1 MRKIVF
7 IMVMLVTLA
16 GLSNPSFAQ
25 IKKPTG
31 ALSAMGGMSE
41 AQLFQLWRNATNTG
55 MTESE
60 VIKIC
65 TQMGVNG
72 AQYLQLKKRFEKK
85 VEETP
90 EADLEE
96 EAEDLNASM
105 GDTSFIKQ
113 MPTRRSSAIFGIRF
127 FSNAKNTFAPNI
139 KLAAPKSYILG
150 PDDQLQLILTG
161 VNESTQLLKITP
173 DGFINIKY
181 VGIVQ
186 LSGLSLEQAESVIAK
201 KMAKS
206 YPLLKAGQTKLTL
219 LLNKYRTIRVTLA
232 GEAYRPGT
240 YSVPGV
246 ISVFNL
252 LYITG
257 GPTEKGSLRNIYVM
271 RNNKKIAE
279 IDFYQFL
286 LNGNLTN
293 NIKIEDQDVIYFPF
307 YQKHVSVTG
316 AFKRPSIYE
325 LQPQENLADLVNMS
339 GGFND
344 TAFKERVKIFQ
355 YGAAQRQIKD
365 VAAQDFA
372 TYLPKNGDSVF
383 ADKVNESYANKVFIG
398 GAVTIAGNYELTP
411 QLTLKQLIKK
421 AGGIRESAFLQRGY
435 INRIDKDMQKQLVSF
450 DLIELQK
457 QPALDIVLTKDDS
470 VFIPFIQS
478 LRQANSIEVVGAVN
492 NPGRFEFRNGMR
504 LEDALLLAGG
514 FNNNA
519 DNGKIEVLRY
529 TATTKD
535 SLANQVLDSYK
546 LTVAPDLNAG
556 DKAFTLQAKDKIVV
570 SSILNGESIGVVK
583 IGGEV
588 LYPGSYSL
596 TNRQETADQLIKR
609 AGGLTQFGNMAQIKI
624 YRQGVLV
631 GIDLQESDYRVGYN
645 DSIYIPKTEPLVEVT
660 GAVFNQQFVQYNGTG
675 LRYYIAAAG
684 GLTEKAVLNKAYVQY
699 SNGLNKKT
707 KRFLFFRSYP
717 TILPGSKIIVP
728 TTDGTIA
735 KLINSNTVSSIL
747 TSITALVSVFVLLKK

>member
-1 MRKIVF
+1 MHKIVF
-7 IMVMLVTLA
+7 IVAMLMTLG
-16 GLSNPSFAQ
+16 GLSNPTLAQ

-31 ALSAMGGMSE
+31 ALSAMGGMNE
-41 AQLFQLWRNATNTG
+41 TQLFQLWRNASNTG
-55 MTESE
+55 MSESE
-60 VIKIC
+60 VMKIF
-65 TQMGVNG
+65 TQMGVNS
-72 AQYLQLKKRFEKK
+72 AQFLQLKKRFEKK

-96 EAEDLNASM
+96 EAEDLNASI
-105 GDTSFIKQ
+105 GDTSFVKQ
-113 MPTRRSSAIFGIRF
+113 LPAQRSSAIFGIRF
-127 FSNAKNTFAPNI
+127 FSNDKNTFAPNI
-139 KLAAPKSYILG
+139 KLAAPKNYILG

-186 LSGLSLEQAESVIAK
+186 LSGLSLEKAEAIIVNT
-201 KMAKS
+201 MARS
-206 YPLLKAGQTKLTL
+206 YPLLKAGKTKLTL

-246 ISVFNL
+246 ISIFNL

-257 GPTEKGSLRNIYVM
+257 GPTEKGSLRNIYVI

-286 LNGNLTN
+286 LNGNLAD

-307 YQKHVSVTG
+307 YQKHVTITG

-325 LQPQENLADLVNMS
+325 LQPQENLADLVAMA

-344 TAFKERVKIFQ
+344 VAFKERIKIFQ
-355 YGAAQRQIKD
+355 YGALQRQIKD
-365 VAAQDFA
+365 VAATDFT

-398 GAVTIAGNYELTP
+398 GAVNIAGNYELTQ
-411 QLTLKQLIKK
+411 QLTLKQLISK
-421 AGGIRESAFLQRGY
+421 AGGISESAFLQRGY
-435 INRIDKDMQKQLVSF
+435 INRIDKNMQKQLVSF

-457 QPALDIVLTKDDS
+457 QPAVDIILNKDDS
-470 VFIPFIQS
+470 VFVPFIQN
-478 LRQANSIEVVGAVN
+478 LRQYNSIEVVGAVN
-492 NPGRFEFRNGMR
+492 NPGRFEFREGMR

-514 FNNNA
+514 LTNNA
-519 DNGKIEVLRY
+519 DNGKVEVLRY
-529 TATTKD
+529 AANGKD

-546 LTVAPDLNAG
+546 LAVASDLNTG
-556 DKAFTLQAKDKIVV
+556 NKTFKLTAKDKIVV
-570 SSILNGESIGVVK
+570 SSLLNQESIGVVK

-588 LYPGSYSL
+588 VYPGNFSL
-596 TNRQETADQLIKR
+596 TNRQETAAQLIKR

-631 GIDLQESDYRVGYN
+631 GIDLQESDYRVGAN

-660 GAVFNQQFVQYNGTG
+660 GAVFNQQFVQYSGTG

-684 GLTEKAVLNKAYVQY
+684 GLTDKGLLKKAYVQY

-717 TILPGSKIIVP
+717 AILPGSKIIVP
-728 TTDGTIA
+728 ATDSNIA
-735 KLINSNTVSSIL
+735 RLVSSNTVSSIL
-747 TSITALVSVFVLLKK
+747 TSITALVSIIVLLKK

>member
-7 IMVMLVTLA
+7 LIFLLA
-16 GLSNPSFAQ
+16 ATVVAPTGSFAQ

-31 ALSAMGGMSE
+31 AMSAMGGMSE

-60 VIKIC
+60 VIKIF

-113 MPTRRSSAIFGIRF
+113 MPSRRSSAIFGIRF
-127 FSNAKNTFAPNI
+127 FSVAKNTFAPNM

-161 VNESTQLLKITP
+161 VNESSQLLKITP

-186 LSGLSLEQAESVIAK
+186 LSGLSLEQAEGVIAK
-201 KMAKS
+201 KMARS

-307 YQKHVSVTG
+307 YQKHVAVTG
-316 AFKRPSIYE
+316 AFKRNSVYE
-325 LQPQENLADLVNMS
+325 LQPQENLADLVSMA

-355 YGAAQRQIKD
+355 YGASQRQIKD
-365 VAAQDFA
+365 VAATDFS

-398 GAVTIAGNYELTP
+398 GAVTIGGNYELTP
-411 QLTLKQLIKK
+411 QLTLKQLLKK
-421 AGGIRESAFLQRGY
+421 AGGVREGAFLQRGY

-450 DLIELQK
+450 DVTELQK
-457 QPALDIVLTKDDS
+457 QPALDIILNKDDS
-470 VFIPFIQS
+470 VYIPFTEN
-478 LRQANSIEVVGAVN
+478 LRQYSSIEVTGAVN
-492 NPGRFEFRNGMR
+492 NPGRFEFRKGMK

-514 FNNNA
+514 LTNNA
-519 DNGKIEVLRY
+519 DNGKVEVLRY
-529 TATTKD
+529 TANAKD
-535 SLANQVLDSYK
+535 SIANQILDSYK
-546 LTVAPDLNAG
+546 LSVAPELNAG
-556 DKAFTLQAKDKIVV
+556 TKSFELAAKDKIVV
-570 SSILNGESIGVVK
+570 LSVLNQESIGVVK

-588 LYPGSYSL
+588 LYPGSFSL
-596 TNRQETADQLIKR
+596 TNRKETAAELIKR

-631 GIDLQESDYRVGYN
+631 GIDLQESDYRVGSN

-660 GAVFNQQFVQYNGTG
+660 GAVFNQQFVQYSGTG

-684 GLTEKAVLNKAYVQY
+684 GLTDKAVLKKAYVQY

-728 TTDGTIA
+728 ATDANIA
-735 KLINSNTVSSIL
+735 KLVSSNTVSSIL
-747 TSITALVSVFVLLKK
+747 TSITALVSIIVLLK

>member
-1 MRKIVF
+1 
-7 IMVMLVTLA
+7 
-16 GLSNPSFAQ
+16 
-25 IKKPTG
+25 
-31 ALSAMGGMSE
+31 
-41 AQLFQLWRNATNTG
+41 
-55 MTESE
+55 
-60 VIKIC
+60 
-65 TQMGVNG
+65 
-72 AQYLQLKKRFEKK
+72 
-85 VEETP
+85 
-90 EADLEE
+90 
-96 EAEDLNASM
+96 
-105 GDTSFIKQ
+105 
-113 MPTRRSSAIFGIRF
+113 
-127 FSNAKNTFAPNI
+127 
-139 KLAAPKSYILG
+139 
-150 PDDQLQLILTG
+150 
-161 VNESTQLLKITP
+161 
-173 DGFINIKY
+173 
-181 VGIVQ
+181 
-186 LSGLSLEQAESVIAK
+186 
-201 KMAKS
+201 
-206 YPLLKAGQTKLTL
+206 
-219 LLNKYRTIRVTLA
+219 
-232 GEAYRPGT
+232 
-240 YSVPGV
+240 
-246 ISVFNL
+246 
-252 LYITG
+252 
-257 GPTEKGSLRNIYVM
+257 M

-325 LQPQENLADLVNMS
+325 LQPSENLADLVNMS

-355 YGAAQRQIKD
+355 FGAAQRQIKD
-365 VAAQDFA
+365 VAEQDFA

-421 AGGIRESAFLQRGY
+421 AGGVRESAFLQRGY

-546 LTVAPDLNAG
+546 LTVSPDLNAG